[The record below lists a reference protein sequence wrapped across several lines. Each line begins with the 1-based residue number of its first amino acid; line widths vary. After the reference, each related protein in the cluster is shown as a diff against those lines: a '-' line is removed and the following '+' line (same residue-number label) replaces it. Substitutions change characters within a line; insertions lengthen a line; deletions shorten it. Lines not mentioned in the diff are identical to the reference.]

1 MTAAVQQNQ
10 QQQNLSKDKSIP
22 STTTTT
28 EKQLVNKNQ
37 VQRAYDIFIAK
48 SIVNGGIGLGVG
60 LVSSVLL
67 FRRRFFPIPLAL
79 GFSLGMAYEEL
90 RRNLSLEQRLNVG
103 PYQRVV
109 PSGGG
114 SGGELSS
121 GATEQSAVVKAVM
134 KAVQDTKQF
143 VTSHTGEHHPSA
155 EASVTTTNDHGNK
168 KL

>member
-10 QQQNLSKDKSIP
+10 QQQNLSKDKTTA
-22 STTTTT
+22 STNTTA
-28 EKQLVNKNQ
+28 EKQPVNKNQ

-109 PSGGG
+109 PSGG
-114 SGGELSS
+114 SGGEFKAA
-121 GATEQSAVVKAVM
+121 ATEQSAVVKAVM

-143 VTSHTGEHHPSA
+143 VTSHTGEHPSA
-155 EASVTTTNDHGNK
+155 EASVTSSNDHGNK

>member
-10 QQQNLSKDKSIP
+10 QQQNLSKDQSTP
-22 STTTTT
+22 STTTT

-103 PYQRVV
+103 PYQRAV
-109 PSGGG
+109 PSGGSG
-114 SGGELSS
+114 SGELSA

-143 VTSHTGEHHPSA
+143 VTSHTSEHHPSA
-155 EASVTTTNDHGNK
+155 EASVTSTNDHGNK